1 MNSSYLGY
9 CEEKLQLIKFLG
21 VENAAKWIGERT
33 LSYGF
38 SSSDAIETYIPFD
51 FWYWTIPTVVI
62 VALNS
67 ALILTKKNVQQYGRT
82 FAVMTML
89 PVSVRAW
96 QLVLIGTRTLMLL
109 LSVKIT
115 SSVICVQGVRF
126 TKLSFLLSLR
136 DFIHPG

>member
-38 SSSDAIETYIPFD
+38 SSSEAIENYIPFEH
-51 FWYWTIPTVVI
+51 WYSTITTVVT

-67 ALILTKKNVQQYGRT
+67 VLILTKKSVQQYGRT

-89 PVSVRAW
+89 PVSVR
-96 QLVLIGTRTLMLL
+96 V
-109 LSVKIT
+109 
-115 SSVICVQGVRF
+115 
-126 TKLSFLLSLR
+126 
-136 DFIHPG
+136 